1 MRAALKDEIKPAQIY
16 TCMTRAKVV
25 FLWPVRLPGENGKNN
40 QWWQSAHE
48 IAQEAQ
54 RQWVRCIANQRSWR
68 LRTDREP
75 HFDRRAGMAGQVVA
89 RPLRDGVRKPAHF
102 RSRPYRREAASGPHL
117 MAFAHI
123 WALDFEFRAP
133 PGEFPSRSACVRR
146 MR

>member
-54 RQWVRCIANQRSWR
+54 RQWVRCIANQKSGGYEQIES
-68 LRTDREP
+68 LISIAEP
-75 HFDRRAGMAGQVVA
+75 EWPDKS
-89 RPLRDGVRKPAHF
+89 LRDLCA
-102 RSRPYRREAASGPHL
+102 
-117 MAFAHI
+117 MAFGNQRI
-123 WALDFEFRAP
+123 SDLDHLVVKRLQ
-133 PGEFPSRSACVRR
+133 GR
-146 MR
+146 M